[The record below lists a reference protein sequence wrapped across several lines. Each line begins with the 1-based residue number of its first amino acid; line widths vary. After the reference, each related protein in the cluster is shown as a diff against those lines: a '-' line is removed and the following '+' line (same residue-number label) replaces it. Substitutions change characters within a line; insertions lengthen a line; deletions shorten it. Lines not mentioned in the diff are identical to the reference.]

1 MMAEPTRIH
10 RPRQQSATAA
20 AKERAKRNRF
30 QRERPSLGDLVASG
44 EDSDPLSHGEFWD
57 IWTTME
63 KLKSL
68 RVSSG
73 LSLADMTAQTGM
85 DRAAL
90 SRLENGVA
98 VNPTINTLARYAQAL
113 GKRVEVRVV
122 DAADQPLRQ
131 PAPPKPTARKSVK

>member
-1 MMAEPTRIH
+1 MIF
-10 RPRQQSATAA
+10 
-20 AKERAKRNRF
+20 NR
-30 QRERPSLGDLVASG
+30 L
-44 EDSDPLSHGEFWD
+44 
-57 IWTTME
+57 
-63 KLKSL
+63 
-68 RVSSG
+68 
-73 LSLADMTAQTGM
+73 LSLADMTAQAEM

-131 PAPPKPTARKSVK
+131 PAKQKPTARKSVK

>member
-1 MMAEPTRIH
+1 MI
-10 RPRQQSATAA
+10 
-20 AKERAKRNRF
+20 
-30 QRERPSLGDLVASG
+30 VAY
-44 EDSDPLSHGEFWD
+44 WD
-57 IWTTME
+57 IWQTME
-63 KLKSL
+63 KRKSL

-113 GKRVEVRVV
+113 GKRVELRVV
-122 DAADQPLRQ
+122 DAADPPLLQ
-131 PAPPKPTARKSVK
+131 PAKPKPTARKSVK